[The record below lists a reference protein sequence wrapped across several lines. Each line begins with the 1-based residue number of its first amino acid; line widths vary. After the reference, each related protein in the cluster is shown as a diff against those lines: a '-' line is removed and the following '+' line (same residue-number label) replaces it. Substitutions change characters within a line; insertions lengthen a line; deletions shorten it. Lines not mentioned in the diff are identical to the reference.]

1 MSLPFGLYSLSAQAR
16 CSPLALRATLDL
28 YRATEEQ
35 SAAFLLVRKRKD
47 TNGLDYGDSRLSVLD
62 KGQQILMGIL

>member
-1 MSLPFGLYSLSAQAR
+1 
-16 CSPLALRATLDL
+16 LALRATLDL